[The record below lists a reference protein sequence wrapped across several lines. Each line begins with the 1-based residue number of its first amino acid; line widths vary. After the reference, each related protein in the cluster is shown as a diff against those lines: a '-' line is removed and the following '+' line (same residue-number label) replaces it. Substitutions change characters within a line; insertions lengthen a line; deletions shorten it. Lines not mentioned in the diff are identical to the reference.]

1 MYGDEHPVQKIERRG
16 HVQKRMGTRLRNLVS
31 RCGKRPLTEGE
42 TMGGRGRLIGDQI
55 KAITQYYG
63 SAIKDNLGDLKSMR
77 EAVWT
82 IWFHKGSLDEHPV
95 HNFCC
100 TSWCPLKQAQ
110 TGRNFTDLHAHKQPV
125 ISHHG
130 WAETNFQR
138 SSQNRTVTEVS
149 SWLHTK
155 CKWVFEQHNVEIL
168 P

>member
-1 MYGDEHPVQKIERRG
+1 
-16 HVQKRMGTRLRNLVS
+16 
-31 RCGKRPLTEGE
+31 
-42 TMGGRGRLIGDQI
+42 MGGRGRLIGDQI

-130 WAETNFQR
+130 
-138 SSQNRTVTEVS
+138 
-149 SWLHTK
+149 
-155 CKWVFEQHNVEIL
+155 
-168 P
+168 